1 MLLKKIIFLVLF
13 LFFFAVSTNAQ
24 QLFLEAGVS
33 NSYFK
38 DYINSSGE
46 NTFVEGSTSKIA
58 TPFAEIG
65 VRHNLYEEKLYL
77 NLSAGYQTLKINANF
92 RQSGFTNPV
101 EYDLSYFSL
110 KGGIE
115 VNLLKYKKFVLLAH
129 TSLSFDIL
137 SQGEIR
143 FGGNIIDLHQDAN
156 FDRTL
161 LKWHKGGSIEYPIN
175 KKASMYLRY
184 SIADSFKE
192 ENKDSTSGEKYS
204 LRSNYFSVGFLFYI
218 KGIRPRSKSCL
229 LN

>member
-1 MLLKKIIFLVLF
+1 MLLKKTIFLILFLLSFVLF
-13 LFFFAVSTNAQ
+13 TNAQ

-38 DYINSSGE
+38 DYVNSSGA
-46 NTFVEGSTSKIA
+46 NTLVEGSTSKIY
-58 TPFAEIG
+58 TPFTEIG

-92 RQSGFTNPV
+92 TQSGFTNPV
-101 EYDLSYFSL
+101 EYDLSYFAL
-110 KGGIE
+110 KGSIE

-129 TSLSFDIL
+129 TGLSFDIL
-137 SQGEIR
+137 SQGESR
-143 FGGNIIDLHQDAN
+143 FGTKTIDVYQDAN

-161 LKWHKGGSIEYPIN
+161 LKWHKGASIEYPIS

-192 ENKDSTSGEKYS
+192 ENKDSTNGEKYS
-204 LRSNYFSVGFLFYI
+204 LRSNYFSVGFLFYV
-218 KGIRPRSKSCL
+218 KGYRPRFKSCL